1 MYNSKFICTYKDYPD
16 LDMSDTM
23 YRRDLLYAFGIN
35 DLDFEKNEIE
45 ITKEIFNLFNKMSEI
60 EKIKTAS
67 KMTTSFFITHDLE
80 YGFMALFSYNFFD
93 IIHPCICEFLD
104 KEEIS
109 DDKLELLIL
118 NLAK

>member
-45 ITKEIFNLFNKMSEI
+45 ITKEIFNLFNKMSDI

-80 YGFMALFSYNFFD
+80 YGFMALFSYNFFEMS
-93 IIHPCICEFLD
+93 ILSKESNFLFSIY
-104 KEEIS
+104 KF
-109 DDKLELLIL
+109 LLL
-118 NLAK
+118 TLAFF